1 MLSSLEIRIG
11 SARSAPNLT
20 ASHMLAVSPKTL
32 WSSREMWIME
42 RENRSRNWIWMTTTV
57 VNKNL
62 IHLLAHIQ
70 WMWNIMLRINRDD
83 DDCRDFELQLYYSLL
98 NVQPRPSSSDSTKKK
113 IHKFYYSN
121 YYSVLL
127 PSSCSRYFPTLCWA
141 TKHFST
147 KWREKK
153 ITPHMTA
160 LVYSIFIIVGY
171 MSDLDI

>member
-113 IHKFYYSN
+113 FIN
-121 YYSVLL
+121 
-127 PSSCSRYFPTLCWA
+127 
-141 TKHFST
+141 
-147 KWREKK
+147 
-153 ITPHMTA
+153 
-160 LVYSIFIIVGY
+160 FIIQIIILCCFLLLVLGIFQLCVGQQNTFQQNEERRK
-171 MSDLDI
+171 